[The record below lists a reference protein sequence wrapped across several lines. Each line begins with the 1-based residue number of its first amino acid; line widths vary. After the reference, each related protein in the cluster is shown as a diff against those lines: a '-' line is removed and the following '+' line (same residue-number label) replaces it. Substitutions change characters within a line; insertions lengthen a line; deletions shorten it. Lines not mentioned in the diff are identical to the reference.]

1 MSCKYPQNTLNC
13 QFIRNLESQEIL
25 KKSTASKKCAHML
38 PIISII
44 IKDDEQDERIGSVSD
59 PPQKLTTKKRFSIEI
74 FRRTYRI
81 DSIASKLLN
90 VFISFTKKSLNQI
103 VNWYWNA
110 ALIVMLPH
118 LLIYTS
124 SLCLS
129 IVYSRFIESSSF
141 MPFSCVPLH

>member
-1 MSCKYPQNTLNC
+1 MSAKHPKLPFYQRLRTTKNYKN
-13 QFIRNLESQEIL
+13 
-25 KKSTASKKCAHML
+25 STTTKKCAHML

-44 IKDDEQDERIGSVSD
+44 IKDDEQDERTGSVSD

-81 DSIASKLLN
+81 DSITFRLLN

-103 VNWYWNA
+103 VNWYWDA